1 MVSTLIDGRYS
12 HDGHDVFLGLP
23 VASDGDGVEIAREL
37 PVGHAFAEGGEGDLY
52 AAVPLHE
59 LAIRGPLLGGETIEE
74 MREMH
79 PISGLKREASC
90 LGMAFASGS
99 GGTDDARVVP
109 FE

>member
-1 MVSTLIDGRYS
+1 MTCSWACPWRRTAMASRLRGSFLQGMHSPSAVKATSMPPFRFTILRSAVLLI
-12 HDGHDVFLGLP
+12 
-23 VASDGDGVEIAREL
+23 
-37 PVGHAFAEGGEGDLY
+37 
-52 AAVPLHE
+52 
-59 LAIRGPLLGGETIEE
+59 GGETIEE